1 MTTAVF
7 DAHYKLL
14 YERTIMEHPLTTSEL
29 SARKQTIARHF
40 SQASQYDKHA
50 HIQQQVCQHLLMAID
65 NTNQDSVLEVG
76 AGTGQ
81 LTQLLATYVQSER
94 WSINELC
101 EQQATHLQDLLPQAQ
116 ILIGD
121 AETMDLG
128 DEHSL
133 VISANAIQWFDNPL
147 SFIAQSASRLKP
159 NGQLLLSTFTPDNFL
174 QIKTLTGQGLHYPD
188 ISEWQSA
195 LDQTGFQHIR
205 LLTQRFNVPFA
216 RPYDVL
222 KHMKMTGV
230 STNQTHSNQTC
241 GKQMTGEQ
249 TIGEQ
254 TSNTQ
259 PFFWTKTRLQA
270 FERDY
275 WQQFSGIDERGQPCV
290 YLTYDVLIIDAH
302 SP

>member
-1 MTTAVF
+1 MTAAVF

-14 YERTIMEHPLTTSEL
+14 CERTIMEHPLTTSEL

-50 HIQQQVCQHLLMAID
+50 YIQQQVCQHLLMAID

-81 LTQLLATYVQSER
+81 LTQLLAKYVQSER

-101 EQQATHLQDLLPQAQ
+101 EQQAARLQELLPQAQ

-128 DEHSL
+128 GEHSL

-195 LDQTGFQHIR
+195 LDQAGFQHIK
-205 LLTQRFNVPFA
+205 LSVQRFDVPFA
-216 RPYDVL
+216 KPYDVL

-230 STNQTHSNQTC
+230 STNQIDSNQTC
-241 GKQMTGEQ
+241 GKQTQ
-249 TIGEQ
+249 TIGKQ

-259 PFFWTKTRLQA
+259 PFVWTKTRLQA

-275 WQQFSGIDERGQPCV
+275 WQQFSGIDEDGQPCV
-290 YLTYDVLIIDAH
+290 YLTYDVLIVDAH
-302 SP
+302 LP

>member
-1 MTTAVF
+1 
-7 DAHYKLL
+7 
-14 YERTIMEHPLTTSEL
+14 MEHPLTTSEL

-50 HIQQQVCQHLLMAID
+50 YIQQQVCQHLLMAID

-81 LTQLLATYVQSER
+81 LTQLLATYVQSKR

-101 EQQATHLQDLLPQAQ
+101 EQQATHLQELLPQAQ
-116 ILIGD
+116 ILISD
-121 AETMDLG
+121 AETTDLG
-128 DEHSL
+128 GEHSL

-147 SFIAQSASRLKP
+147 SFVAQSASRLKP

-195 LDQTGFQHIR
+195 LDQAGFQHIK
-205 LLTQRFNVPFA
+205 LSTQRFDVSFA
-216 RPYDVL
+216 QPYDVL

-230 STNQTHSNQTC
+230 STNQIDSNQTC
-241 GKQMTGEQ
+241 GKQ

-259 PFFWTKTRLQA
+259 PFVWTKTRLQA
-270 FERDY
+270 FEHDY
-275 WQQFSGIDERGQPCV
+275 WQQFSGIDEDGQPCV
-290 YLTYDVLIIDAH
+290 YLTYDVLMIDARL
-302 SP
+302 P

>member
-1 MTTAVF
+1 MTAAVF
-7 DAHYKLL
+7 DARYKLL
-14 YERTIMEHPLTTSEL
+14 CERAIMEHPLTTSEL

-50 HIQQQVCQHLLMAID
+50 YIQQQVCQHLLMAID

-81 LTQLLATYVQSER
+81 LTQLLAKYVQSER

-101 EQQATHLQDLLPQAQ
+101 KQQATHLRELLPQAQ

-128 DEHSL
+128 GEHSL

-147 SFIAQSASRLKP
+147 SFITQSASRLKP

-195 LDQTGFQHIR
+195 LDQAGFQHIK
-205 LLTQRFNVPFA
+205 LSTQRFNVPFA
-216 RPYDVL
+216 QPYDVL

-230 STNQTHSNQTC
+230 STNQIDSNQTYD
-241 GKQMTGEQ
+241 KQ
-249 TIGEQ
+249 TIGKQ

-259 PFFWTKTRLQA
+259 PFVWTKTRLQA

-275 WQQFSGIDERGQPCV
+275 WQQFSGIDEDGQPCV
-290 YLTYDVLIIDAH
+290 YLTYDVLMIDARL
-302 SP
+302 P

>member
-1 MTTAVF
+1 
-7 DAHYKLL
+7 
-14 YERTIMEHPLTTSEL
+14 MEHPLTTSEL
-29 SARKQTIARHF
+29 SARKQSIARHF

-50 HIQQQVCQHLLMAID
+50 YIQQQVCQHLLMAID
-65 NTNQDSVLEVG
+65 NTHQDSVLEVG

-81 LTQLLATYVQSER
+81 LTQLLAKYVQSER

-101 EQQATHLQDLLPQAQ
+101 EQQATHLQELLPQAQ

-128 DEHSL
+128 GEHSL

-147 SFIAQSASRLKP
+147 HFIAQSASRLKP

-195 LDQTGFQHIR
+195 LDQAEFQHIK
-205 LLTQRFNVPFA
+205 LSTQRFNVPFA
-216 RPYDVL
+216 QPYDVL

-230 STNQTHSNQTC
+230 STNQIDSNQTC
-241 GKQMTGEQ
+241 GKQTYDKQ
-249 TIGEQ
+249 TIGKQ

-259 PFFWTKTRLQA
+259 PFVWTKTRLQA

-275 WQQFSGIDERGQPCV
+275 WQQFSGIDEDGQPCV
-290 YLTYDVLIIDAH
+290 YLTYDVLIVDAH
-302 SP
+302 LP